1 MRFRRCTCPWSVS
14 LLLHR
19 LCFALN
25 RPALRHVAVQQED
38 FEAAL
43 DQGIRCSMENV
54 QMRGR
59 IAEEAAKRVKAQSE
73 LRSKIMAGGRAGGNT
88 CAGVAC
94 RWWHAGCAE

>member
-1 MRFRRCTCPWSVS
+1 MVS
-14 LLLHR
+14 FFLLHR
-19 LCFALN
+19 LCFALDQ
-25 RPALRHVAVQQED
+25 PVLRHGAVQQED

-73 LRSKIMAGGRAGGNT
+73 LRSKIMAGGRGWGRHMWRCST
-88 CAGVAC
+88 QVVAC
-94 RWWHAGCAE
+94 RLCGV